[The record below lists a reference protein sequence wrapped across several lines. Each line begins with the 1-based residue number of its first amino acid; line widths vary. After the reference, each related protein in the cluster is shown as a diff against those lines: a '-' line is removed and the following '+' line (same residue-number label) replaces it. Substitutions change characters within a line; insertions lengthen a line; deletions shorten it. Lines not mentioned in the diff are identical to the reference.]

1 MVSTLRLINLFFTLI
16 ERKTKMAILGFY
28 LVSSIT
34 LSSFQRTNVFS
45 LSEPTV
51 REKKEVLRNYSLKTK
66 QTKSGQL
73 I

>member
-1 MVSTLRLINLFFTLI
+1 
-16 ERKTKMAILGFY
+16 MAILGFY